1 MRVKGLVPEDF
12 IQYKKPSMFL
22 ICPFCS
28 FKCDIENGTQ
38 ICQNWSLA
46 KAPIIEVE
54 TNKIIQQYLDNPI
67 TKAVVFG
74 GLEPLDSFDEVLEF
88 IQNLRQYCLDD
99 VVIYTGYY
107 ADEIRDKLEIL
118 KNYPNIIV
126 KFGRFIPNQKSRF
139 DDVLGINLASD
150 NQYAEQIS

>member
-1 MRVKGLVPEDF
+1 MRLKGLVPEDF

-88 IQNLRQYCLDD
+88 IQNLRQHCLDD

-139 DDVLGINLASD
+139 DDVLGITLASD

>member
-74 GLEPLDSFDEVLEF
+74 GLEPLDSFNEVLEF